1 MTLTNAQFQ
10 PVGPYEVESTLLQHP
25 AVSEA
30 AVVSSPDPDR
40 GEVVKA
46 FVVLHAEYQT
56 TDPQKMVKDL
66 QNFCKSKAA
75 PYKYPRKLEIVSKLE
90 KTVSGK
96 VKRAELRKAEWK
108 IADSSKMAKI

>member
-1 MTLTNAQFQ
+1 MTPTNAQFQ
-10 PVGPYEVESTLLQHP
+10 SIGPYEVESTLLQHP

-46 FVVLHAEYQT
+46 FIVLHAEYQA
-56 TDPQKMVKDL
+56 TDQQKLVKDL

-75 PYKYPRKLEIVSKLE
+75 PYKYPRKVEVVSNLE

-96 VKRAELRKAEWK
+96 VKRAELRKAEWR
-108 IADSSKMAKI
+108 IADSSKTAKI